1 MKEKEYKM
9 PTLKIIFFTENFVRT
24 SPENDAE
31 IDGDKAYGDDGW
43 SGQ

>member
-1 MKEKEYKM
+1 MKEKVYEM
-9 PTLKIIFFTENFVRT
+9 PTLKLMLLTENFVLT

-43 SGQ
+43 SEK